1 MTQQG
6 DGVPTDEDLVRL
18 VQSDPD
24 GARGRAAASEL
35 LGRYRVRVYA
45 WCYRHVRD
53 HEQAMDL
60 AQDVLLSAWKALPR
74 FVERARVSSWMFAIA
89 RNRCLT
95 ALRTRVLVR
104 DEAVAPEDLLDG
116 GVDPLDEIARRQEED
131 HMLGLVRDVLDPR
144 EQEAM
149 WLRVVENV
157 PVDEIT
163 QIMQLDGASGAR
175 GLLQTARRKLRA
187 AMARREGGSS

>member
-1 MTQQG
+1 MTQHG
-6 DGVPTDEDLVRL
+6 NGAPTDEDLVRI
-18 VQSDPD
+18 VQTDPD
-24 GARGRAAASEL
+24 GPRGRAAASEL

-45 WCYRHVRD
+45 WCYRLVRD
-53 HEQAMDL
+53 HEQALDL
-60 AQDVLLSAWKALPR
+60 AQDALLSAWKALPR
-74 FVERARVSSWMFAIA
+74 FVERARFSSWMFAIA

-116 GVDPLDEIARRQEED
+116 GEDPIEELARREEED
-131 HMLGLVRDVLDPR
+131 HVLGLVRDVLEPR
-144 EQEAM
+144 EQEAL
-149 WLRVVENV
+149 WLRAVERL

-163 QIMQLDGASGAR
+163 RLMQLDGASGAR